1 MKKLKAVTLNEL
13 LIAIAIIGIMST
25 VIIVGL
31 NSLLPHWQLSG
42 ATKELMAS
50 ISETQGYSV
59 SQQVIHKINFIPD
72 NRYQIIKEDPGG
84 DQVIKTIDLPSRV
97 TISQL
102 SPNITNNIIKFNFVG
117 APLDSSDQPLSTAQ
131 ITLTNGNKT
140 STIEI
145 SPAGNV
151 RSY

>member
-1 MKKLKAVTLNEL
+1 MKKLKAFTLNEL
-13 LIAIAIIGIMST
+13 LITIAVIGIMST
-25 VIIVGL
+25 VTIIGL
-31 NSLLPHWQLSG
+31 NSLLPYWRLSG
-42 ATKELMAS
+42 ATKELMAN

-72 NRYQIIKEDPGG
+72 NQYRIVKEDPGG
-84 DQVIKTIDLPSRV
+84 DQIIKTINLPSGV

-102 SPNITNNIIKFNFVG
+102 SPNITNNVVKFNFVG
-117 APLDSSDQPLSTAQ
+117 APLDSTNQPLSTAQ
-131 ITLTNGNKT
+131 ITLTNGGKN

-151 RSY
+151 KSY